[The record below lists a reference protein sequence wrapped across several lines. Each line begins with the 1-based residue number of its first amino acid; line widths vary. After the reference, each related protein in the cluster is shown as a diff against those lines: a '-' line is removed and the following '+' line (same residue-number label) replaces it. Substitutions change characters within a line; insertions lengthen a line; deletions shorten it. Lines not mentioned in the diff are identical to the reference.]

1 MDVVDDVGDVDDDE
15 VPVGLGGCA
24 DLELEHAASAVPATT
39 LPAISRNR
47 RRPTGGELVTRRML
61 GAQVFPSLEPAPDPP
76 LSCHVKIES
85 GLLP

>member
-1 MDVVDDVGDVDDDE
+1 
-15 VPVGLGGCA
+15 
-24 DLELEHAASAVPATT
+24 
-39 LPAISRNR
+39 
-47 RRPTGGELVTRRML
+47 LVTRRML